1 MRRYIIDTCV
11 LVWILQE
18 NKRVNDVRYD
28 MEYYQGDFFIS
39 MESITEM
46 IYLIQSGKL
55 KILVPYDII
64 LDTLKDLNVK
74 ILDFDLKALNILKNL
89 PFFNEHKDPTDR
101 NIIAHA
107 IANNCIL
114 ISSDSNFPL
123 YEPYGLTYIEV

>member
-28 MEYYQGDFFIS
+28 MEYYQGDFYVS
-39 MESITEM
+39 MESMTEM
-46 IYLIQSGKL
+46 MYLIQSGKL
-55 KILVPYDII
+55 KILAPYDII

>member
-1 MRRYIIDTCV
+1 MRRCIIDTCV
-11 LVWILQE
+11 LIWILQE
-18 NKRVNDVRYD
+18 NKRVNDVVYEMR
-28 MEYYQGDFFIS
+28 YYQGDFYVS

-46 IYLIQSGKL
+46 VYLIQSGKL
-55 KILVPYDII
+55 KILAPYDII

-74 ILDFDLKALNILKNL
+74 ILEFDLKALNILKEL
-89 PFFNEHKDPTDR
+89 PFFKEHKDPTDR

-123 YEPYGLTYIEV
+123 YEPYGLKYIDV